1 MPANKGNNFSYS
13 EQMKKVK
20 ERKRM
25 KKAKTYKNKMSKSRN
40 QYCLGASYTQE
51 EWDETFGVGK

>member
-1 MPANKGNNFSYS
+1 MPENKGNNFSYS

-40 QYCLGASYTQE
+40 LYSFGDVITQE
-51 EWDETFGVGK
+51 RWDSIFG